1 MKKERKNSFF
11 FFQST
16 KYILCY
22 EKKRFLLYIFIKMLS
37 LNDYIKE
44 QLEYNNINEVRS
56 INFGPKDKFGQCIIL
71 AGSGGSGKGFI
82 RQNKVLTDYKIFNVD
97 SHKKLYI
104 AMQKLGLIAD
114 NREYN
119 LDNKDDMNDLH
130 IKLKEKDWKHRER
143 NQFTAD
149 KSVNTDK
156 LPNICFDMVCSKEED
171 LKEVLDMVKP
181 LGYKVT
187 LVWVICNL
195 QVALASNQKRARHV
209 DDKILKDAYNAVTK
223 FIPDLLS
230 EKYPKL
236 SGQISKA
243 YIALSAGNER
253 DLDTKY
259 NKNDIIYL
267 EKDGEGDTNFHYER
281 YKEQVDKFLNEIQPE
296 ISDEE
301 KQRRKNSK
309 ERAKVHKER
318 FGSKW

>member
-1 MKKERKNSFF
+1 
-11 FFQST
+11 
-16 KYILCY
+16 
-22 EKKRFLLYIFIKMLS
+22 MLS

-44 QLEYNNINEVRS
+44 QLEYNINEVRS
-56 INFGPKDKFGQCIIL
+56 INFGPKEKFGQCIIL

-82 RQNKVLTDYKIFNVD
+82 RQNKLLTDYKIFNVD
-97 SHKKLYI
+97 SHKELYI
-104 AMQKLGLIAD
+104 AMQKLGIITD
-114 NREYN
+114 DGREYN
-119 LDNKDDMNDLH
+119 LDDSDDMNDLH
-130 IKLKEKDWKHRER
+130 IKLKGKDWKHRER

-195 QVALASNQKRARHV
+195 QVALANNQKRARHV
-209 DDKILKDAYNAVTK
+209 DDKILVDAYNAVTK

-236 SGQISKA
+236 SGQISRA
-243 YIALSAGNER
+243 YIALSAGNGR

-259 NKNDIIYL
+259 SKNDIIYL
-267 EKDGEGDTNFHYER
+267 EKDGEDDTNFHYER

-301 KQRRKNSK
+301 KQRRKTSK
-309 ERAKVHKER
+309 ERAKAHKER